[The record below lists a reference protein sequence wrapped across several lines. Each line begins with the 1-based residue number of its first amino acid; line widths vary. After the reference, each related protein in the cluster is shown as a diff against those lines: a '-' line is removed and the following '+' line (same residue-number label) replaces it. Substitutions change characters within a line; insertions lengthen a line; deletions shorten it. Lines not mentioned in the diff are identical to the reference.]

1 MNTDFVKAFV
11 LNKYKNLLPERAVT
25 ELIPNEPKTV
35 HVYDSKVSPFDGD
48 GWQSRKM
55 GGYRREM
62 GGNVRVMGGLLGR
75 WVA

>member
-1 MNTDFVKAFV
+1 

-48 GWQSRKM
+48 KWLNK
-55 GGYRREM
+55 
-62 GGNVRVMGGLLGR
+62 GR
-75 WVA
+75 WVVKKREMCGYVRSWVA